1 MDNIENTFGSL
12 ASGKF
17 EGFGGWAGNI
27 RREGL
32 LVRTVQ
38 AADQYSSEWLIQAPR
53 FDHLPKASDV

>member
-17 EGFGGWAGNI
+17 EGIGGRAGNI

-38 AADQYSSEWLIQAPR
+38 AADQYSSE
-53 FDHLPKASDV
+53 